1 MTPFHLPSI
10 RSSVASTAQPGRCAK
25 FRRFMR
31 DFPIVSKEGLIPKIY
46 STCQVDARPTVMAPA
61 EQEACMKAVGY
72 QKSLPIEDANSLIE
86 FEAPKPEPKGHDIR
100 VAVKAISA
108 NPVDYKVRKRAAPP
122 AGEFKILGF
131 DASGVVD
138 AVGPDVSLFKPGDEV
153 FYAGSI
159 LRPGTNS
166 EFHLVDERIVG
177 KKPKSLSFAQAA
189 ALPLTSI
196 TAWELLFDRLGAVP
210 GKSVDPRTLLITGGA
225 GGVGSILIQLARRLT
240 GLTVVATATRPESQ
254 KWCLD
259 LGAHA
264 VIDHNKPMKEQIEQ
278 LKLPPVALV
287 ASLTFTDQHYKS
299 IIEFMAPQGKFGLID
314 DPPEFT
320 MSAFKGKGISVHWE
334 SMFTR
339 SSFHTPDMI
348 AQHMLLNDVADLI
361 DKGVLR
367 TTLDQTFGTINAANL
382 KRAHALLESGQSR
395 GKIVLEGW

>member
-1 MTPFHLPSI
+1 
-10 RSSVASTAQPGRCAK
+10 
-25 FRRFMR
+25 
-31 DFPIVSKEGLIPKIY
+31 
-46 STCQVDARPTVMAPA
+46 
-61 EQEACMKAVGY
+61 MKAVGY
-72 QKSLPIEDANSLIE
+72 KKSLPVDEADSLID
-86 FEAPKPEPKGHDIR
+86 FEAAKPEPKGRDIR

-122 AGEFKILGF
+122 AGETKILGF
-131 DASGVVD
+131 DAAGVVD

-159 LRPGTNS
+159 LRQGTNS

-177 KKPKSLSFAQAA
+177 QKPKSLSFAQAA

-210 GKSVDPRTLLITGGA
+210 GKSLDPRTLLITGGA
-225 GGVGSILIQLARRLT
+225 GGVGSILVQLARRLT
-240 GLTVVATATRPESQ
+240 GLTVVATATRPDSQ
-254 KWCLD
+254 KWCRD

-264 VIDHNKPMKEQIEQ
+264 VIDHGKPMKEQIEA

-287 ASLTFTDQHYKS
+287 ASLTFTDQHYKA
-299 IIEFMAPQGKFGLID
+299 IAELMAPQGKFGLID

-320 MSAFKGKGISVHWE
+320 MSAFKGKAISVHWE

-339 SSFHTPDMI
+339 SSFQTPDMI
-348 AQHMLLNDVADLI
+348 AQHHLLNDVADLI

-382 KRAHALLESGQSR
+382 KRAHALLESGKSR

>member
-1 MTPFHLPSI
+1 MDGYEYRLPRPRIEALRDRLQPDATLQLSGE
-10 RSSVASTAQPGRCAK
+10 TAPN
-25 FRRFMR
+25 
-31 DFPIVSKEGLIPKIY
+31 IPAAAGICR
-46 STCQVDARPTVMAPA
+46 T
-61 EQEACMKAVGY
+61 QEKRQMKAVGY
-72 QKSLPIEDANSLIE
+72 RKSLPIDAVEALID
-86 FEAPKPEPKGHDIR
+86 FETAKPDPKGRDIR

-122 AGEFKILGF
+122 EGETKILGY
-131 DASGVVD
+131 DAAGIVD

-159 LRPGTNS
+159 LRQGTNS

-177 KKPKSLSFAQAA
+177 AKPKTLSFAQAA

-254 KWCLD
+254 KWCRD

-264 VIDHNKPMKEQIEQ
+264 VIDHAQPMKAQIEQ
-278 LKLPPVALV
+278 LKLPPVGLV
-287 ASLTFTDQHYKS
+287 ASLTFTDQHYKA
-299 IIEFMAPQGKFGLID
+299 IAEFMAPQGKFGLID
-314 DPPEFT
+314 DPPEFNV
-320 MSAFKGKGISVHWE
+320 SAFKGKAISVHWE

-339 SSFHTPDMI
+339 SSFQTPDMI
-348 AQHMLLNDVADLI
+348 GQHNLLNDVADLI

-367 TTLDQTFGTINAANL
+367 TTLDQTFGAINAANL
-382 KRAHALLESGQSR
+382 KRAHALLESGKSR
-395 GKIVLEGW
+395 GKIVLGGW

>member
-1 MTPFHLPSI
+1 
-10 RSSVASTAQPGRCAK
+10 
-25 FRRFMR
+25 
-31 DFPIVSKEGLIPKIY
+31 
-46 STCQVDARPTVMAPA
+46 
-61 EQEACMKAVGY
+61 MKAVGY
-72 QKSLPIEDANSLIE
+72 KKSLPIEAADALID
-86 FEAPKPEPKGHDIR
+86 FEAAKPEPRRRDIR

-122 AGEFKILGF
+122 EGETKILGY
-131 DASGVVD
+131 DAAGIVD
-138 AVGPDVSLFKPGDEV
+138 AVGPEVTLFRPGDEV

-159 LRPGTNS
+159 QRQGTNS

-177 KKPKSLSFAQAA
+177 NKPRSLSFAQAA

-210 GKSVDPRTLLITGGA
+210 GKSVDPRALLIVGGA

-264 VIDHNKPMKEQIEQ
+264 VIDHAKPIKEQVE
-278 LKLPPVALV
+278 KLMVPPVALV
-287 ASLTFTDQHYKS
+287 ASLTFTDQHYKA
-299 IIEFMAPQGKFGLID
+299 IADLMAPQGKFGLID
-314 DPPEFT
+314 DPPEFNV
-320 MSAFKGKGISVHWE
+320 SVFKGKAISVHWE

-339 SSFHTPDMI
+339 SSFRTSDMI
-348 AQHMLLNDVADLI
+348 GQHMLLNDVADLI

-382 KRAHALLESGQSR
+382 KRAHALLESGKSR

>member
-1 MTPFHLPSI
+1 
-10 RSSVASTAQPGRCAK
+10 
-25 FRRFMR
+25 
-31 DFPIVSKEGLIPKIY
+31 
-46 STCQVDARPTVMAPA
+46 
-61 EQEACMKAVGY
+61 MKAVGY
-72 QKSLPIEDANSLIE
+72 QKSLPVEDAQSLID
-86 FEAPKPEPKGHDIR
+86 FETARPEPKGRDIR

-122 AGEFKILGF
+122 AGETKILGF
-131 DASGVVD
+131 DAAGVVD

-159 LRPGTNS
+159 LRQGTNS

-177 KKPKSLSFAQAA
+177 SKPKSLSFAQAA

-210 GKSVDPRTLLITGGA
+210 GKSLDPRTLLITGGA

-254 KWCLD
+254 QWCRD

-264 VIDHNKPMKEQIEQ
+264 VIDHGKPMKEQIDA

-287 ASLTFTDQHYKS
+287 ASLTYTDQHYKA
-299 IIEFMAPQGKFGLID
+299 IAEIMAPQGKFGLID

-320 MSAFKGKGISVHWE
+320 MSAFKGKAISVHRE

-339 SSFHTPDMI
+339 SSFQTPDMI
-348 AQHMLLNDVADLI
+348 AQHHLLNDVADLI

-382 KRAHALLESGQSR
+382 KRAHALLESGKSR

>member
-1 MTPFHLPSI
+1 
-10 RSSVASTAQPGRCAK
+10 
-25 FRRFMR
+25 
-31 DFPIVSKEGLIPKIY
+31 
-46 STCQVDARPTVMAPA
+46 
-61 EQEACMKAVGY
+61 MKAVGY
-72 QKSLPIEDANSLIE
+72 QKSLPIEDAHALLD
-86 FEAPKPEPKGHDIR
+86 FEAEKPEPRGRDIR

-122 AGEFKILGF
+122 PGETKILGY
-131 DASGVVD
+131 DAAGIVD
-138 AVGPDVSLFKPGDEV
+138 AVGPDVTLFKPGDEV

-159 LRPGTNS
+159 QRQGTNS

-177 KKPKSLSFAQAA
+177 KKPKTLTFAQGA

-210 GKSVDPRTLLITGGA
+210 GKSVDPRTLLITGAA

-264 VIDHNKPMKEQIEQ
+264 VIDHGQPMKDQIEA
-278 LKLPPVALV
+278 LRLPPVALV
-287 ASLTFTDQHYKS
+287 ASLTFTDQHYKA
-299 IIEFMAPQGKFGLID
+299 IADMMAPQGRFGLID
-314 DPPEFT
+314 DPPEFNV
-320 MSAFKGKGISVHWE
+320 AVFKGKAISIHWE

-339 SSFHTPDMI
+339 SSFQTPDMI
-348 AQHMLLNDVADLI
+348 AQHHLLNDVASLI
-361 DKGVLR
+361 DKGELR
-367 TTLDQTFGTINAANL
+367 TTMDQSFGAINAANL
-382 KRAHALLESGQSR
+382 KRAHALLESGKSR